1 MTEQAKPT
9 QYNTVKWI
17 KEKFKSEHPLSKDE
31 EDLLFELVK
40 KGNKSAKTKLL
51 KANMKFVIQVAANYH
66 NECLT
71 QEELINEGAIGLWKS
86 MDYYDPSR
94 GVRFITYAVWW
105 IKASIT
111 RAISEKGSMVRL
123 PLNQQTLLHK
133 AKAASGCQQLPSE
146 IKTLE
151 AIGGKAVS
159 LSMVLD
165 RDSGIKLEDILADR
179 NADNPEESTEKDF
192 IHKFADKLLS
202 KLPAR
207 ERQIMQDLNGVNR
220 DYARSIREES
230 IFLGLSR
237 ERIRQLRDQAKLRLR
252 RVNSDNHLTP
262 TLRELLS

>member
-1 MTEQAKPT
+1 MTEQTKASH
-9 QYNTVKWI
+9 YSTVKWI

-31 EDLLFELVK
+31 EDLLFELAK

-66 NECLT
+66 NDCLS

-133 AKAASGCQQLPSE
+133 AKAANANQQLPAE
-146 IKTLE
+146 IKALE
-151 AIGGKAVS
+151 AIGGKALS
-159 LSMVLD
+159 LSATFD
-165 RDSGIKLEDILADR
+165 AEGSIKLEDLIADK
-179 NADNPEESTEKDF
+179 NADNPEASTEKDF
-192 IHKFADKLLS
+192 IHKFANKLLN

-207 ERQIMQDLNGVNR
+207 ERQIMRDLHGV
-220 DYARSIREES
+220 DCVCPRSIREES

-237 ERIRQLRDQAKLRLR
+237 ERIRQLRDQARLRLR
-252 RVNSDNHLTP
+252 RINSDGHLTP
-262 TLRELLS
+262 TLREIIS